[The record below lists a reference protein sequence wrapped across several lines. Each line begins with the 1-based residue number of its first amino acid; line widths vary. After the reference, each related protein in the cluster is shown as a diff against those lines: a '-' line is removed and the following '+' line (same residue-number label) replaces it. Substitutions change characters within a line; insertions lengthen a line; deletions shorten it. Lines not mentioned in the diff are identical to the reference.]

1 MIRNRYRI
9 EFVVALLL
17 CCGPAIAADDSAAKS
32 LTLDDV
38 ISGRAQLLDLTYP
51 LNDTSPYW
59 PGENYQPFKLVTIA
73 TLEKDG
79 VLSKAVSFPEHLGTH
94 IDAPNHFEAN
104 QPAVD
109 KIKPEQLFA
118 PAVKIDIAPKADA
131 DADCA
136 MTLDDVVAWE
146 SEHGAV
152 PDGAV
157 VLIHTGWGRFWTN
170 YDRYKNQDVRGTL
183 HFPGCSKAA
192 AEYLVEKR
200 NVRGLGIDT
209 LSIDPGTSKTFDVH
223 HVMNGATRYIL
234 ENVAHL
240 DELPAMGFYLV
251 VAPIKIENG
260 SGGPT
265 RVFAIV
271 PKG

>member
-1 MIRNRYRI
+1 MTQLRRFACITVPV
-9 EFVVALLL
+9 FALAGLL
-17 CCGPAIAADDSAAKS
+17 QAQEEPSASS

-38 ISGRAQLLDLTYP
+38 VTGRAQLVDLTYP

-59 PGENYQPFKLVTIA
+59 PGDNYQPFKLTTIA

-79 VLSKAVSFPEHLGTH
+79 VLSKTVSFPEHLGTH
-94 IDAPNHFEAN
+94 IDAPNHFEAD
-104 QPAVD
+104 QPSVD
-109 KIKPEQLFA
+109 QLKPEQLFA
-118 PAVKIDIAPKADA
+118 PAVKMDIAPKADA
-131 DADCA
+131 NPDCA
-136 MTLDDVVAWE
+136 LTLDDVVAWE

-170 YDRYKNQDVRGTL
+170 YDRYKNQDVRGAL

-192 AEYLVEKR
+192 AKYLVERR

-209 LSIDPGTSKTFDVH
+209 LSIDPGISKTFDTH
-223 HVMNGATRYIL
+223 HVLNGATRYIL

-240 DELPAMGFYLV
+240 DQLPAKGFYLV
-251 VAPIKIENG
+251 VAPIKIEDG

-265 RVFAIV
+265 RIFAIV
-271 PKG
+271 PKE